1 MPWHILAVRQCQWL
15 IKANVRGV
23 LCVVSSSMW
32 QWKALQLD
40 NVTRQG
46 LQQQEAAHSDYLYR
60 EPKGWNRLGS
70 GDQTK
75 AQLPGTWSRGSKLSC
90 KWLEVSSLILCARIM
105 SKERTCSIEG
115 EQ

>member
-1 MPWHILAVRQCQWL
+1 M
-15 IKANVRGV
+15 RGV

-32 QWKALQLD
+32 QGKALQLD
-40 NVTRQG
+40 NMTRQG
-46 LQQQEAAHSDYLYR
+46 LQQQDAANSDYLYW
-60 EPKGWNRLGS
+60 EPKGRNRPGI

-75 AQLPGTWSRGSKLSC
+75 AQIPGTWSGGSKLGC
-90 KWLEVSSLILCARIM
+90 KWLEVSSLILCARTI